1 MNWAKVTRVCANLL
15 GVALLGLTGTAFGGE
30 IFQYVS
36 GGSSLP
42 IDLDWFQVVLA
53 SLPAV
58 SGASSGI
65 SVPFVPDI
73 YSYLSSLTLPPGATI
88 QSALCTSGLNCW
100 VGITLSPISGL
111 DFDFIS
117 GLGRVLS
124 GIDYVSIP
132 LTGTTGTGAGS
143 SILVTFTPEP
153 SSLVLLISAVAGGSF
168 LHQRW
173 RIRRRAKAMAAAQPA
188 TRN

>member
-1 MNWAKVTRVCANLL
+1 MRWSKVTRVCANLL

-42 IDLDWFQVVLA
+42 LDLDWFQVVLG

-58 SGASSGI
+58 SGASSGVSI
-65 SVPFVPDI
+65 PFVPDI
-73 YSYLSSLTLPPGATI
+73 YSYLSSLTLPLGATV
-88 QSALCTSGLNCW
+88 QSALCTSSLDCW
-100 VGITLSPISGL
+100 VGITLPSISGL
-111 DFDFIS
+111 DLDFIS
-117 GLGRVLS
+117 GLGYVLS

-132 LTGTTGTGAGS
+132 FSGSIGS
-143 SILVTFTPEP
+143 SIIVTSTPEP

-173 RIRRRAKAMAAAQPA
+173 RIRRRAKAMAATQPA
-188 TRN
+188 AKN

>member
-1 MNWAKVTRVCANLL
+1 MSWAKVTRVCANLL

-30 IFQYVS
+30 ILQYVS

-58 SGASSGI
+58 SGASSGV

-73 YSYLSSLTLPPGATI
+73 YSYLSSLTLPFGASV
-88 QSALCTSGLNCW
+88 QSVLCTSSINCW
-100 VGITLSPISGL
+100 VGITLPSISGL
-111 DFDFIS
+111 DVDFIS

-124 GIDYVSIP
+124 GTDYVSIP
-132 LTGTTGTGAGS
+132 ITGPIGS
-143 SILVTFTPEP
+143 SIIVTSTPEP

-188 TRN
+188 TKN